1 VADLALVQEFGEQ
14 MGLAIRVDRMFRR
27 RSDTADALH
36 ASLQPRKRPDIP
48 GVQIAVTYMAATGD
62 ADVGGDF
69 YDVYRTPDG
78 WGLAVGDVSGKG
90 EEAAAVTAAARH
102 AIRVLARRCA
112 DPGEVLAGA
121 NEIVLA
127 EELALDGGFVTA
139 SIAHLAWQDDRL
151 RVVLGSVGHPAAA
164 VLRSDGGVLMASGG
178 GLPLGLFP
186 DAEPATQELA
196 MDDGDILFLYTDGVA
211 QARGPDNTYFQDR
224 LADELAAL
232 AGRKPEEVV
241 ASMRRAMND
250 FTGEHLVDDVTM
262 LVMRVGREEGGRA
275 GQRDRRRASSRRRG

>member
-1 VADLALVQEFGEQ
+1 
-14 MGLAIRVDRMFRR
+14 
-27 RSDTADALH
+27 
-36 ASLQPRKRPDIP
+36 
-48 GVQIAVTYMAATGD
+48 
-62 ADVGGDF
+62 
-69 YDVYRTPDG
+69 
-78 WGLAVGDVSGKG
+78 
-90 EEAAAVTAAARH
+90 VTAAARH

-139 SIAHLAWQDDRL
+139 NIAHLTWQDDRL
-151 RVVLGSVGHPAAA
+151 RVLLSSAGHPAAA
-164 VLRSDGGVLMASGG
+164 VLRSDGGVLMTSGG

-232 AGRKPEEVV
+232 AGQKPEEVL
-241 ASMRRAMND
+241 ASMRRAMNE
-250 FTGEHLVDDVTM
+250 FTREHLVDDVTM
-262 LVMRVGREEGGRA
+262 LAMRVGREEDGRA